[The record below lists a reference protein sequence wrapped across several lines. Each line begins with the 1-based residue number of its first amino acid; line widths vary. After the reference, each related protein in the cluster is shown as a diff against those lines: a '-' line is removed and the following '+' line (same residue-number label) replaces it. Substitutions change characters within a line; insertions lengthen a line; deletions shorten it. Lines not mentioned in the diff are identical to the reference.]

1 MKGWDK
7 PVGKAEIA
15 SHLVNVYGPGWHR
28 CHLHIRFWFTQPA
41 IESVK
46 TALVQKVRV
55 LCELKETAMLLEK
68 DGDPGE
74 MLRRK
79 DHAARMYK
87 NPCALVPASVKRLC
101 TYRL

>member
-7 PVGKAEIA
+7 PAGKAEIA
-15 SHLVNVYGPGWHR
+15 SHLVNVYGWGG
-28 CHLHIRFWFTQPA
+28 IGVIFISASGFTQPA
-41 IESVK
+41 IESVM